1 MSDIIILWMGVS
13 QNFIKRILRRTEP
26 DVHPKVVEADP
37 LLDPPDFLNP
47 DRVVLVKHHQLL
59 IVEGASKI

>member
-13 QNFIKRILRRTEP
+13 QNFIKGFLRRTEP
-26 DVHPKVVEADP
+26 DVHPKVVKAYP
-37 LLDPPDFLNP
+37 VLDPPDFLKP
-47 DRVVLVKHHQLL
+47 DRVVFVKHHQLL

>member
-1 MSDIIILWMGVS
+1 MPDVIILRLGAS
-13 QNFIKRILRRTEP
+13 QYFIKRFFSSAEP
-26 DVHPKVVEADP
+26 DVHPKVVKADP

>member
-1 MSDIIILWMGVS
+1 MPDVTILRMGVS
-13 QNFIKRILRRTEP
+13 QNFIKRFFSRTEP
-26 DVHPKVVEADP
+26 DVHPKVVKAYP
-37 LLDPPDFLNP
+37 LLDPPDFLEP